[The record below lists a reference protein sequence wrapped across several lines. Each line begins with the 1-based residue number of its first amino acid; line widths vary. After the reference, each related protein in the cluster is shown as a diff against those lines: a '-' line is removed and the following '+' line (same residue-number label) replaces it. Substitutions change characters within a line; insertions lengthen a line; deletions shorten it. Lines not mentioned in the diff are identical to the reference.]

1 MNFFELEAIYWATST
16 SSWYPRAIHSKIRQI
31 DFSFVVCLSSSLV
44 CAFEKLRRSL
54 SKSGPVQY
62 GKIIFFW
69 AKIASAL
76 KRQFLTTPNI
86 KYGTNCRARLFTKFS
101 CEVLFCFAY
110 LDKPFLRTN
119 NINFVLLTVFLNFF
133 CFTYFDATGAMSWN
147 MKPFISAQ
155 RKIPTSSPRYLYPDW
170 LK

>member
-1 MNFFELEAIYWATST
+1 MLEAIYWAT
-16 SSWYPRAIHSKIRQI
+16 WYPRAIHSRIRQI
-31 DFSFVVCLSSSLV
+31 DISFVVCLSSSLV

-101 CEVLFCFAY
+101 CEVLFCFTY

-119 NINFVLLTVFLNFF
+119 NINFVLLTVFFHFFFFVSPTLTLLAPCPEICNFLSQLSAKF
-133 CFTYFDATGAMSWN
+133 QLLAHDIFIQTG
-147 MKPFISAQ
+147 
-155 RKIPTSSPRYLYPDW
+155 
-170 LK
+170 